1 MFENVQNNKQ
11 WQHTERITTMLCLH
25 LCRNMHP
32 GWMVEDFMVKNNG
45 VSLFLLLARGEYAR
59 VVFGI

>member
-1 MFENVQNNKQ
+1 
-11 WQHTERITTMLCLH
+11 
-25 LCRNMHP
+25 
-32 GWMVEDFMVKNNG
+32 MVGDFKVKNNG

>member
-1 MFENVQNNKQ
+1 MFENMQNNKQ
-11 WQHTERITTMLCLH
+11 WQHTERITTMQCLS
-25 LCRNMHP
+25 LCRNMES
-32 GWMVEDFMVKNNG
+32 GWMVGDFKVKNNG